1 MESRISE
8 LEEQIQRMLKEQDE
22 DRADLMK
29 RWQDEKD
36 ERVRLAAAL
45 EAEEKK
51 SAGLLEDLTVALAER
66 DQADAKLEEWDSTEQ
81 FRAGAVNVLRKQVED
96 LTREVEALRA
106 TPTAQGAETK
116 D

>member
-8 LEEQIQRMLKEQDE
+8 LEEQIQRMLKEHDE
-22 DRADLMK
+22 ERADLMK

-36 ERVRLAAAL
+36 ERVRLAADL
-45 EAEEKK
+45 EAEKEKSK
-51 SAGLLEDLTVALAER
+51 GLLEDLTVALAER

-81 FRAGAVNVLRKQVED
+81 FRAGQVMLLRKQMMD
-96 LTREVEALRA
+96 LTREVEELRA
-106 TPTAQGAETK
+106 TPTARDAETK